1 MRGIWQASDIAY
13 LLKFLYRLL
22 TPEMRAQPP
31 HGRAYVLALRPAP
44 VHAGDMPAKL
54 PLRIADIRVPVKR
67 KKTLEAEKVE
77 ALAEDILENGQI
89 TPIRVRED
97 GKGFVLIE
105 GYHRLEAMRALGEEM
120 VEGYIV
126 AARLH

>member
-1 MRGIWQASDIAY
+1 M
-13 LLKFLYRLL
+13 
-22 TPEMRAQPP
+22 ERATALP
-31 HGRAYVLALRPAP
+31 H
-44 VHAGDMPAKL
+44 
-54 PLRIADIRVPVKR
+54 IADIRAPVKR

-77 ALAEDILENGQI
+77 ALAEDILENGQT

-120 VEGYIV
+120 IEGYIV